1 LGGDVKV
8 LYIDPAVHSPKSK
21 TYLHYNYLFDQF
33 SKLAEC
39 YLYKDEN
46 MTSILEPLRKCPE
59 KPDVIYFGM
68 GWFALKEVAFAKNF
82 GLDKVGIPS
91 SGYLFKPQNFLE
103 EKLNFLKT
111 NGFSQIVTSV
121 PLIEEYEKA
130 TGIPCKLLPQASDP
144 AVFYDRKEE
153 KLYDVGFSG
162 ALHDNK
168 LYTEGAFKTV
178 NIRSRLQ
185 ELLKEQKD
193 VSTFLNGSDSTAPRI
208 PSYDEYARK
217 IHQCRMW
224 LATPAP
230 FEEVTGR
237 YYEIGMSKTLLL
249 CSEIKK
255 EYKNDLQDGVNC
267 VEFKDDLSDF
277 LEKFYYYLNNW
288 EESER
293 IIQTAHDDF
302 HQKHTWESRAKL
314 LVDYMEELLNG

>member
-1 LGGDVKV
+1 MKV

-39 YLYKDEN
+39 YLYRDES
-46 MTSILEPLRKCPE
+46 MTSILEPLKKCPE
-59 KPDVIYFGM
+59 KPDIIYFGM
-68 GWFALKEVAFAKNF
+68 GWFALKEAAFAKDF
-82 GLDKVGIPS
+82 GLDQIDIPS
-91 SGYLFKPQNFLE
+91 MGYLFKPQNLLQ
-103 EKLNFLKT
+103 EKLSFLKR

-121 PLIEEYEKA
+121 PLTQEYEAA

-168 LYTEGAFKTV
+168 LYVEGAFKTV

-185 ELLKEQKD
+185 TLLKEQENI
-193 VSTFLNGSDSTAPRI
+193 TAFLNGSDSLAPRI

-217 IHQCRMW
+217 IHQCKMW

-249 CSEIKK
+249 CSEIKE

-288 EESER
+288 DESER
-293 IIQTAHDDF
+293 IIQQAHDDF
-302 HQKHTWESRAKL
+302 HLKHTWTKRAQL
-314 LVDYMEELLNG
+314 LMTYMEDLING

>member
-1 LGGDVKV
+1 MKV
-8 LYIDPAVHSPKSK
+8 LYIDPAVHSPKSQS
-21 TYLHYNYLFDQF
+21 YQHYNYLYDQF
-33 SKLAEC
+33 STLAEC
-39 YLYKDEN
+39 YLYRDEN
-46 MTSILEPLRKCPE
+46 MTSILDALRLCPE
-59 KPDVIYFGM
+59 KPDIIYFGM
-68 GWFALKEVAFAKNF
+68 GWFALKEPAFEKNF
-82 GLDKVGIPS
+82 NLDKVGIPS
-91 SGYLFKPQNFLE
+91 MGYLFKPQNFLT

-121 PLIEEYEKA
+121 PLTKEYEET
-130 TGIPCKLLPQASDP
+130 TGIPCKLLPQAADA
-144 AVFYDRKEE
+144 AVFYDRQEE
-153 KLYDVGFSG
+153 KQYDVGFSG

-168 LYTEGAFKTV
+168 LYVEGAFKTV

-185 ELLKEQKD
+185 ELLNEQEGIT
-193 VSTFLNGSDSTAPRI
+193 TFLNGSDSTAPRI

-249 CSEIKK
+249 CSEIKE
-255 EYKNDLQDGVNC
+255 EYKKDLQDGVNC

-288 EESER
+288 DESEK
-293 IIQTAHDDF
+293 IIQCAHDDF
-302 HQKHTWESRAKL
+302 HQKHTWMNRAQL
-314 LVDYMEELLNG
+314 LRTYMEDLING

>member
-1 LGGDVKV
+1 MRV
-8 LYIDPAVHSPKSK
+8 LYIDPAVHSPKSQ
-21 TYLHYNYLFDQF
+21 TYQHYNYLYDQF
-33 SKLAEC
+33 STLAEC
-39 YLYKDEN
+39 YLYRDEN
-46 MTSILEPLRKCPE
+46 MTSIVDALRICPQ
-59 KPDVIYFGM
+59 KPDLIYFGM
-68 GWFALKEVAFAKNF
+68 GWFALKEVAFEKNF
-82 GLDKVGIPS
+82 NLDKVGIPS
-91 SGYLFKPQNFLE
+91 VGYLFKPQNFLA
-103 EKLNFLKT
+103 EKLKFLKM
-111 NGFSQIVTSV
+111 NGFSEIVTSV
-121 PLIEEYEKA
+121 PLTEAYQKE
-130 TGIPCKLLPQASDP
+130 TGISCRLLPQAADA
-144 AVFYDRKEE
+144 AVFYDRQEE
-153 KLYDVGFSG
+153 KKYDIGFSG

-168 LYTEGAFKTV
+168 LYVEGALKTI

-185 ELLKEQKD
+185 ELLKEQPD
-193 VSTFLNGSDSTAPRI
+193 ITTFLNGSDSTAPRI

-249 CSEIKK
+249 CSEIKE

-288 EESER
+288 EESEK

-302 HQKHTWESRAKL
+302 HQKHTWENRAKL
-314 LVDYMEELLNG
+314 LYSYMEELIDE